1 MAVDTPRPGDPLRL
15 GGYLIVGRLG
25 QGGQGVVYL
34 AEKPGGE
41 RVAIKLMAGGV
52 AGGVDRTAQRE
63 LAAAR
68 QVAEFCTA
76 RVITADL
83 DHDPPYV
90 VSEYIDGPSLEEVA
104 PLRGTSLT
112 RLAIGTVT
120 ALTAIHRAGVV
131 HRDFK
136 PGNVLMAQDGPRV
149 IDFGIARLSGL
160 TATKSGLAGTPRY
173 MAPEQFGDGP
183 VGPPADVFAWGST
196 MAYAATGQAPFGG
209 DTIAAVAYRILQG
222 EPDLGD
228 LAEPLRGIV
237 ARCLAKDP
245 AARPTA
251 RGVLL
256 ELLGEDRRSEEA
268 DVLEQGALAAADT
281 LVAGPLP
288 PIHPVRALLARR
300 KMLAG
305 AGLAATALLVSGVL
319 LWERAAGRAPI
330 TSAAAT
336 GTPSSTTTGA
346 AESVVPP
353 PPAKRAELVAAV
365 EAATIVTPLAD
376 FTYSGGLSE
385 SAYAGQARGRL
396 VFGAS
401 DDTTTDF
408 DMRVESVG
416 DSRQV
421 VVIES
426 SDTPTV
432 YLDGKPVKGKE
443 ASASLYFAEM
453 LPVTAGIGALLD
465 VISLT
470 PRISAEGRSY
480 SGSLVTSKGPRALQ
494 DKISEITGGWTADD
508 LADTQ
513 LTWKLK
519 LDPRDRPVFF
529 DLSWRA
535 LNANI
540 RLASSFAT
548 TYSNWRAGTITA
560 PQ

>member
-1 MAVDTPRPGDPLRL
+1 M
-15 GGYLIVGRLG
+15 
-25 QGGQGVVYL
+25 
-34 AEKPGGE
+34 
-41 RVAIKLMAGGV
+41 
-52 AGGVDRTAQRE
+52 
-63 LAAAR
+63 
-68 QVAEFCTA
+68 
-76 RVITADL
+76 
-83 DHDPPYV
+83 
-90 VSEYIDGPSLEEVA
+90 
-104 PLRGTSLT
+104 
-112 RLAIGTVT
+112 
-120 ALTAIHRAGVV
+120 
-131 HRDFK
+131 
-136 PGNVLMAQDGPRV
+136 
-149 IDFGIARLSGL
+149 
-160 TATKSGLAGTPRY
+160 
-173 MAPEQFGDGP
+173 
-183 VGPPADVFAWGST
+183 
-196 MAYAATGQAPFGG
+196 
-209 DTIAAVAYRILQG
+209 
-222 EPDLGD
+222 
-228 LAEPLRGIV
+228 
-237 ARCLAKDP
+237 
-245 AARPTA
+245 
-251 RGVLL
+251 
-256 ELLGEDRRSEEA
+256 
-268 DVLEQGALAAADT
+268 
-281 LVAGPLP
+281 
-288 PIHPVRALLARR
+288 ARR

-319 LWERAAGRAPI
+319 LWERAAGRTPI
-330 TSAAAT
+330 TQTPAAAT
-336 GTPSSTTTGA
+336 GIPSSTSTGT
-346 AESVVPP
+346 AESVAP

-365 EAATIVTPLAD
+365 EAATIGTPLAD

-385 SAYAGQARGRL
+385 SAYAGEARGRL

-401 DDTTTDF
+401 DGTTTDF

-426 SDTPTV
+426 SDTPAV

-443 ASASLYFAEM
+443 ASEALYFAEM

-480 SGSLVTSKGPRALQ
+480 SGSLVTSKGPQALQ
-494 DKISEITGGWTADD
+494 DKISEITGGWTVDD